1 MTMAP
6 AMENR
11 MRKLGPLQF
20 IALVAAASCA
30 LTAPAS
36 RAQDSFPP
44 RLVKIVVPAAPGS
57 TTDSLARIVADQ
69 LGRKWARSVIV
80 ENIAGGAMN
89 IGAASVAHAP
99 PDGSTLMVA
108 PPAPLSFNDL
118 LYRDLGY
125 VPTQFVPLT
134 RAPCRRYRPSRRR
147 DCPDSVRS
155 PGSAWWHRR
164 TRRPRSRSG
173 STGMWWRFSRAR
185 R

>member
-1 MTMAP
+1 GQGMTLA
-6 AMENR
+6 AALENR
-11 MRKLGPLQF
+11 LRKLGPLQF
-20 IALVAAASCA
+20 IARVGAASA
-30 LTAPAS
+30 APTA
-36 RAQDSFPP
+36 RARRARGCRPP
-44 RLVKIVVPAAPGS
+44 RLVKIVVPSASGS

-134 RAPCRRYRPSRRR
+134 
-147 DCPDSVRS
+147 
-155 PGSAWWHRR
+155 
-164 TRRPRSRSG
+164 
-173 STGMWWRFSRAR
+173 
-185 R
+185 